1 MNEKSK
7 EIALKMVPEI
17 YLIMG
22 YDSIKNREKKI
33 MKLFTNNSLPEEGMD
48 EGTIEYRLKLFQIL
62 IKIFINDGY
71 K

>member
-7 EIALKMVPEI
+7 EIALKMVPEN